1 MRPNAIVSC
10 LLLLFHNV
18 CCTEDS
24 WVEPHDWTKISLETT
39 NRPTED
45 SCQCQAP
52 SEKSLASIQDQLAL
66 IYFKKFVNSVFNRK
80 KLQYGKT
87 SQLYKRSLL
96 FTLLP
101 SEVEEL
107 ETIQDVRDLDIL
119 LSKLLDKAKD
129 MPLFS
134 GSNNNDYSYAHQ
146 EMGVRALI
154 KEMLKDF
161 VQLLR
166 VSEVKFML
174 MVLLAVAIV
183 WFVRKRYRFPV
194 VVIILGGIFIYGYF
208 HTYLECNRKLEVD
221 AMIEVIDN
229 HQQHSDIADKSWFS
243 RMFSYF
249 SSESQEVQQ
258 KKKLIKSS
266 KLNMPFCRPDHV
278 FIIYT
283 SDIFLKQIEMLLEKT
298 THTISSLSTGLSFP
312 YNLIAPFA
320 LVFMIGYMLKLTF
333 KYIISPKVWMGFVHR
348 RSTPPVAGT
357 QQAVLADEA
366 AGDRLTGENLRMLL
380 NVVHSSTLVQS
391 QSQQQPQLAVSGV
404 QDVLEPLEARP
415 ASPTNSSQNSKDNS
429 IEKPNS
435 SNISNEQLD
444 VSSFSADIAQEAGFT
459 VVDDDEDVDHIVTS

>member
-1 MRPNAIVSC
+1 MRPNALVSC

-18 CCTEDS
+18 CCNEDS
-24 WVEPHDWTKISLETT
+24 WVEPYDWSKISLETT
-39 NRPTED
+39 SRPIED
-45 SCQCQAP
+45 LCQCQAP
-52 SEKSLASIQDQLAL
+52 AEKSLASIEDQLAL
-66 IYFKKFVNSVFNRK
+66 TYFKKFVNSLFSRN

-87 SQLYKRSLL
+87 SQLYKRSML

-107 ETIQDVRDLDIL
+107 AAMQDVRDLDIM
-119 LSKLLDKAKD
+119 LSKILDKAKD

-134 GSNNNDYSYAHQ
+134 GSNDSDYSYAHKG
-146 EMGVRALI
+146 MGVRALI
-154 KEMLKDF
+154 TEMLKDF

-174 MVLLAVAIV
+174 IVLLAIATG

-194 VVIILGGIFIYGYF
+194 IVIILGGFFIYGYF

-229 HQQHSDIADKSWFS
+229 HQERSEIADKSWIS

-249 SSESQEVQQ
+249 SSESPEMQQ
-258 KKKLIKSS
+258 KRKLIKSS

-278 FIIYT
+278 FIMYT

-298 THTISSLSTGLSFP
+298 THAISSLSTGLSLP
-312 YNLIAPFA
+312 YSLIAPFA
-320 LVFMIGYMLKLTF
+320 LVFLIGFMLKLTF
-333 KYIISPKVWMGFVHR
+333 KYIISPKVWMGFIQK

-357 QQAVLADEA
+357 QQAALTDEA

-391 QSQQQPQLAVSGV
+391 QKQPQLAGSGV
-404 QDVLEPLEARP
+404 QELLEPLEAP
-415 ASPTNSSQNSKDNS
+415 SASPTKNTSGSQDTS
-429 IEKPNS
+429 IEKPSS
-435 SNISNEQLD
+435 SNNSVEKVD
-444 VSSFSADIAQEAGFT
+444 VSSSVDIALDAGFT
-459 VVDDDEDVDHIVTS
+459 VVDDDEDVDHIAT